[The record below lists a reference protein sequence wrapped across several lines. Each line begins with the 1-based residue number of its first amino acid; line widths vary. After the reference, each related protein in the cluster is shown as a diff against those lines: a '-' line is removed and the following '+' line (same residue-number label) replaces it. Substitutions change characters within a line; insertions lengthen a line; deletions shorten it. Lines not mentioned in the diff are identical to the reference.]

1 MLFTNLGYFKRMKLF
16 LKFGLPFAL
25 LLGGVFYLGL
35 FLGKREAETTY
46 FAERGVVD
54 PARAK
59 KTELNPSA
67 TQIQDQTAPVEA
79 YDSNSVVINSPP
91 LPPNLLRIMRD
102 SGIIERMG
110 AYLDA
115 VRVMD
120 QSNVQD
126 VIVAFEALPKGY
138 GRHLEMK
145 LLMRSWAAIDPV
157 SALQYAKRNLD
168 ENTER
173 RFGVTEVL
181 AGWAKLDKNAALNWA
196 NENNSVARPEDN
208 PYLIGVIKGLAEK
221 NSAEADQLLKDLPPG
236 NAKWQA
242 STYLAQEYSKKSTAE
257 AVAWANDFPTDDP
270 RLRETILGQI
280 SARLARQDTLG
291 TAKWVLSMETDQ
303 ASKRVMDN
311 LMTHWVSTD
320 AQQASGWVTALKD
333 DDTKILAMK
342 QLASRWSLVDPVA
355 TAEWLNGFPPS
366 PELDPVVGEFV
377 DRISSRDPEG
387 AAGWASSI
395 VDPQSKKKALDRVL
409 KSWEQVDPEGSRAW
423 FQQNQNRTQNP

>member
-1 MLFTNLGYFKRMKLF
+1 
-16 LKFGLPFAL
+16 
-25 LLGGVFYLGL
+25 
-35 FLGKREAETTY
+35 
-46 FAERGVVD
+46 
-54 PARAK
+54 
-59 KTELNPSA
+59 
-67 TQIQDQTAPVEA
+67 
-79 YDSNSVVINSPP
+79 
-91 LPPNLLRIMRD
+91 
-102 SGIIERMG
+102 
-110 AYLDA
+110 
-115 VRVMD
+115 
-120 QSNVQD
+120 
-126 VIVAFEALPKGY
+126 
-138 GRHLEMK
+138 MK

-157 SALQYAKRNLD
+157 SALQYAMRNLD

-208 PYLIGVIKGLAEK
+208 PYLVGVIKGLAEK

-320 AQQASGWVTALKD
+320 AQQASGWVAALKD